1 MTTGRSGR
9 SRGRR
14 CGPARDPRRG
24 PRQHRAGGGTA
35 PTSVSGTHRGS
46 PDRASPPGSRPVR
59 SSPGTRTPKQ
69 AQGCRAPLHGR
80 AEHVLDNEMARHR
93 RPCGARA
100 SHRAVPSSG
109 VALDLRA
116 AQRFEGSGRARRP
129 VTAHSALSGTP
140 VAPAGAS
147 SGDSPGDARHCG
159 PDSPA
164 LHPDRPGI
172 SGLGGRRGA
181 SALVAR
187 TFSPRVRQRAPRG
200 AAADREPL
208 GRRASSSARRA
219 LIGERDHECRSG
231 PRTGLGG
238 GPPASA
244 WPPSARPSKGRAD
257 GGEPRGVLSAQS
269 APSEAGAGASA
280 AGARPRGARGG
291 AARAAA
297 RGGRPGRR
305 ARPRRRGSHPS
316 PSARAGP
323 REQR

>member
-116 AQRFEGSGRARRP
+116 AQRFEGSGRARAGRSRRTRP
-129 VTAHSALSGTP
+129 CRGRPLPRPGPHRATRPGTRATAAPTRRRFTPTGRGSADWVDG
-140 VAPAGAS
+140 VARLRSWHAPSHRGCVNGLREEPLRTGNP
-147 SGDSPGDARHCG
+147 SGDAH
-159 PDSPA
+159 
-164 LHPDRPGI
+164 RP
-172 SGLGGRRGA
+172 RRGA
-181 SALVAR
+181 
-187 TFSPRVRQRAPRG
+187 P
-200 AAADREPL
+200 
-208 GRRASSSARRA
+208 
-219 LIGERDHECRSG
+219 
-231 PRTGLGG
+231 
-238 GPPASA
+238 
-244 WPPSARPSKGRAD
+244 
-257 GGEPRGVLSAQS
+257 
-269 APSEAGAGASA
+269 
-280 AGARPRGARGG
+280 
-291 AARAAA
+291 
-297 RGGRPGRR
+297 
-305 ARPRRRGSHPS
+305 
-316 PSARAGP
+316 
-323 REQR
+323 